1 MIHCQILF
9 PDNEIKANKLAECH
23 MNTCHIC
30 VGIALSL
37 YEKKLNCNE
46 IVPQNIKYQRGSSRG
61 CYTPLCYIATGTN
74 KI

>member
-1 MIHCQILF
+1 
-9 PDNEIKANKLAECH
+9 
-23 MNTCHIC
+23 MNTCHTC

-46 IVPQNIKYQRGSSRG
+46 IVSQNIKYQRGSCRG
-61 CYTPLCYIATGTN
+61 RYTPLYYITTGTN